1 MATLISFEPAPQQ
14 SRLRLVL
21 MLLALPVLVP
31 EELVPEELVLAV
43 AVVPVAVEAAQQFD
57 RVLLTVAV
65 TVVAEYL
72 FASCLG
78 LLCLV
83 DQSALYFSVKR
94 QLTRMTIP
102 KSSHWDRA
110 NPCS

>member
-1 MATLISFEPAPQQ
+1 MATLISFELAQPP

-21 MLLALPVLVP
+21 MLLAPPVLVP
-31 EELVPEELVLAV
+31 EELLLAV
-43 AVVPVAVEAAQQFD
+43 AVVPVAVTAQQFD

-65 TVVAEYL
+65 IEVAEYL
-72 FASCLG
+72 FVSCPG

-83 DQSALYFSVKR
+83 DQSALYFSVTR

-102 KSSHWDRA
+102 QSSHWDRA